1 MIDSTENSTPNQP
14 KPKGGRRPGA
24 GRKPST
30 VKGVLKKLPCQ
41 SAALILAEINA
52 HDKWLKLLESK
63 DEKIVLET
71 LKYLNDQAYG
81 KAKQAIQHTGGIT
94 LEHFSALTD
103 EQLIGF
109 AAQLGVS
116 AEHLTASG
124 SA

>member
-1 MIDSTENSTPNQP
+1 MIDSPEKSKPYQG

-30 VKGVLKKLPCQ
+30 VKGVLKKLPCH

-81 KAKQAIQHTGGIT
+81 KAKQAVEHSGGIS
-94 LEHFSALTD
+94 LEHFSALSD
-103 EQLIGF
+103 EQLIGI
-109 AAQLGVS
+109 ASQLGIS
-116 AEHLTASG
+116 ADSLTASG